1 VWVTCIRGVP
11 VLVVMFVSY
20 FAAPQLGTDVSGFT
34 AVAFSLTIYI
44 AAFYAE
50 AMRGALRAIPMGQSD
65 AGAAIGLTRMG
76 VLRHVIVPQA
86 IPLMVAP
93 WLATSVIAVKSTA
106 YASIVGV
113 WELTLAS
120 REVVERTIQPFPVFF
135 GAMLIYFAI
144 CFPLSVAARR
154 LQSATGDPA

>member
-1 VWVTCIRGVP
+1 
-11 VLVVMFVSY
+11 
-20 FAAPQLGTDVSGFT
+20 
-34 AVAFSLTIYI
+34 
-44 AAFYAE
+44 
-50 AMRGALRAIPMGQSD
+50 
-65 AGAAIGLTRMG
+65 
-76 VLRHVIVPQA
+76 
-86 IPLMVAP
+86 MVAP